1 MRNLLTK
8 RRRAYSQM
16 QSAAPSQCFPASNI
30 QPFNQH
36 RVSQR
41 LHQKSNL
48 VTRSEPIFTL
58 DLIQSAP
65 RCGRRLFEAEREAP
79 ICTRRSREIGHKI
92 SFILQTISSSLR
104 RRFLRAPQLKF
115 LVIFPHLLL
124 GCRQHSL
131 LTHPGLNP
139 FEANMGA
146 ETVHGKWD
154 ELFTLGNCAIHLHL
168 LPNGKVLYWG
178 RRSTENVKSEQY
190 WTLNEHKTHVYILDP
205 DTLKIQRTKTNPV
218 NEDGLSVNLFC
229 AGHTFQPDG
238 TLLIFGGHVLDGFGE
253 DQACVY
259 DYKQEKFTPMPMMA
273 AGRWYPS
280 AITLSDGR
288 GLVVSGSSQDVV
300 NPVINLVPQIWDA
313 HKGEWGIVQTPEV
326 NIFSLY
332 PRLYHV
338 PDGRIFM
345 AGPLQTTRF
354 LDLNAHGGHGEWSD
368 NDHSPCRKAGQREY
382 AASAM
387 YDSGKII
394 YVSGGGGDDDFP
406 TKMVEIIDLNV
417 PKNET
422 PKWQCTSDITHGR
435 RHSFA
440 TTLPDGTVLVTG
452 GTQGK
457 GFNDLTKAVHEPE
470 LWDPVTGEW
479 STMTGER
486 EDRGYHHTALLLPD
500 GRVLSAGGGEWDP
513 DNQKRPNDPV
523 YTKITAQ
530 IFSPPYLFKGKR
542 PTVSTPPEVIEYG
555 IDYGQKFTVTV
566 DEHDEIGKVSWTR
579 LGSVTHSHN
588 MNQSFQFLNFTTSG
602 TEVTIEAPK
611 DHKMAPPGHYML
623 FLVSKEG
630 VPAMAPIL
638 LLKMDT
644 PIDLGPQQPPAPLTR
659 AAALENNIGVTVEF
673 RNEKVLSEQKGRPPV
688 LVGLTPTCPY
698 GLGACWGGA
707 YEALN
712 YIEDIKTV
720 LPKPNS
726 DISVAFV
733 YLHEDKL
740 PNINIW
746 REQLHKVDGGTYK
759 MRGIEMTL
767 TGVVTEK
774 GHQLTLSGTSTRPE
788 VVLNQFKAD
797 SKLDWDNV
805 AKVPK
810 PLTNAEAGAYSRLYQ
825 KVVSHSVSH
834 PKEELKLQVTG
845 RLQMD
850 ENKKYSLDV
859 KAFKE
864 PEEPSKSG

>member
-1 MRNLLTK
+1 MLPRFTNST
-8 RRRAYSQM
+8 
-16 QSAAPSQCFPASNI
+16 NI
-30 QPFNQH
+30 
-36 RVSQR
+36 QR

-65 RCGRRLFEAEREAP
+65 RTRSEPFSSAEGDFSKLKDKGRD
-79 ICTRRSREIGHKI
+79 
-92 SFILQTISSSLR
+92 TISSSLR
-104 RRFLRAPQLKF
+104 RRFLRASQLKF
-115 LVIFPHLLL
+115 LVIFTHSLLE
-124 GCRQHSL
+124 CRQYSL

-146 ETVHGKWD
+146 ETVGKWD
-154 ELFTLGNCAIHLHL
+154 DKFDLKNCAIHLHL
-168 LPNGKVLYWG
+168 LPTGKVLYWG
-178 RRSTENVKSEQY
+178 RRSAVKSPVY
-190 WTLNEHKTHVYILDP
+190 WTLNEHKTHVYILDVN
-205 DTLKIQRTKTNPV
+205 TLESKRTAHDPKNG
-218 NEDGLSVNLFC
+218 DDLSVNLFC

-259 DYKQEKFTPMPMMA
+259 DAFNDKFTPMPMMA

-313 HKGEWGIVQTPEV
+313 HTNTWGMVQTPKAD
-326 NIFSLY
+326 IFALY

-345 AGPLQTTRF
+345 AGPLMTSRF
-354 LDLNAHGGHGEWSD
+354 LDLNAHDGLGEWSKPGD
-368 NDHSPCRKAGQREY
+368 SPSRNAGQREY

-394 YVSGGGGDDDFP
+394 YVGGGGGDDVEP
-406 TKMVEIIDLNV
+406 TKIAEIIDLNV
-417 PKNET
+417 PKNEK
-422 PKWQCTSDITHGR
+422 PEWKKTSDIGHGR

-440 TTLPDGTVLVTG
+440 TTLPDGTVLVTA

-457 GFNDLTKAVHEPE
+457 GFNDLSEGQPVHEPE
-470 LWDPVTGEW
+470 LWDPATGEW
-479 STMTGER
+479 STMAGEDD
-486 EDRGYHHTALLLPD
+486 DRGYHHTALLLPD

-513 DNQKRPNDPV
+513 DNKKIPNDPEH
-523 YTKITAQ
+523 TKITAQ
-530 IFSPPYLFKGKR
+530 IFSPPYLFKGQR
-542 PTVSTPPEVIEYG
+542 PTVSNLPDKNVVEYG
-555 IDYGQKFTVTV
+555 KEFKVTV
-566 DEHDEIGKVSWTR
+566 GEHDEIGKVSWTR

-588 MNQSFQFLNFTTSG
+588 MNQSFQFLKFTTSG
-602 TEVTIEAPK
+602 TEVTIKPPENRYL
-611 DHKMAPPGHYML
+611 APPGHYML

-630 VPAMAPIL
+630 VPAVAPIM

-644 PIDLGPQQPPAPLTR
+644 PIDLGPQLPPASLTR
-659 AAALENNIGVTVEF
+659 GAASDNYIGVTLEM
-673 RNEKVLSEQKGRPPV
+673 RNQKDISEQEGPPV

-712 YIEDIKTV
+712 NIKDIKTV

-726 DISVAFV
+726 AISVAFV
-733 YLHEDKL
+733 YLHKDIL
-740 PNINIW
+740 PDINVW
-746 REQLHKVDGGTYK
+746 RDQLREVDSGTYK

-767 TGVVTEK
+767 TGVVTK
-774 GHQLTLSGTSTRPE
+774 NGHQLILSKTSTRPE

-805 AKVPK
+805 AKMPK
-810 PLTNAEAGAYSRLYQ
+810 PLTNAETGAYSRLYQ
-825 KVVSHSVSH
+825 IVVSDTEGLEV
-834 PKEELKLQVTG
+834 QVTG

-859 KAFKE
+859 KDFVE
-864 PEEPSKSG
+864 SSKSG

>member
-1 MRNLLTK
+1 
-8 RRRAYSQM
+8 
-16 QSAAPSQCFPASNI
+16 
-30 QPFNQH
+30 
-36 RVSQR
+36 
-41 LHQKSNL
+41 
-48 VTRSEPIFTL
+48 
-58 DLIQSAP
+58 
-65 RCGRRLFEAEREAP
+65 
-79 ICTRRSREIGHKI
+79 
-92 SFILQTISSSLR
+92 
-104 RRFLRAPQLKF
+104 
-115 LVIFPHLLL
+115 
-124 GCRQHSL
+124 
-131 LTHPGLNP
+131 
-139 FEANMGA
+139 MGA
-146 ETVHGKWD
+146 ETVGEWGDKFD
-154 ELFTLGNCAIHLHL
+154 LGNCAIHLHL

-178 RRSTENVKSEQY
+178 RRSTKDVGSPLY
-190 WTLNEHKTHVYILDP
+190 HTLNQHDTDVYILDL
-205 DTLKIQRTKTNPV
+205 DTQKSRLIENGPLQ
-218 NEDGLSVNLFC
+218 EDDLTVNLFC

-259 DYKQEKFTPMPMMA
+259 DYQEEKFTPLPMMA

-280 AITLSDGR
+280 VITLSDGR

-313 HKGEWGIVQTPEV
+313 HSSTWGKVQTPAA

-345 AGPLQTTRF
+345 AGPLATSRF
-354 LDLNAHGGHGEWSD
+354 LDLNAHDGYGEWSSD
-368 NDHSPCRKAGQREY
+368 EKSPCRKAKQREY

-394 YVSGGGGDDDFP
+394 YVSGGGGDDEFP
-406 TKMVEIIDLNV
+406 TKMAEIIDLNV
-417 PKNET
+417 PKDET
-422 PKWQCTSDITHGR
+422 PKWQRTSDIAHGR

-452 GTQGK
+452 GTEGK
-457 GFNDLTKAVHEPE
+457 GFNDLSKAVHEPE
-470 LWDPVTGEW
+470 LWDPAPDPQTW
-479 STMTGER
+479 TTMAPED

-513 DNQKRPNDPV
+513 DNKKIPNDSK

-530 IFSPPYLFKGKR
+530 IFSPPYLCKGKQR
-542 PTVSTPPEVIEYG
+542 PTVSTPQALIERGIEY
-555 IDYGQKFTVTV
+555 DQKFTVTV
-566 DEHDEIGKVSWTR
+566 GEHDEIGKVSWTR

-602 TEVTIEAPK
+602 REVTIDAPK
-611 DHKMAPPGHYML
+611 NRFMAPPGHYLL
-623 FLVSKEG
+623 FLISKEG
-630 VPAMAPIL
+630 VPAVAPIIRL
-638 LLKMDT
+638 NLDT
-644 PIDLGPQQPPAPLTR
+644 PIDLGPQQPPASLTPSD
-659 AAALENNIGVTVEF
+659 ALAKNIGVTVEF
-673 RNEKVLSEQKGRPPV
+673 RNEKVLSEQKGPPV

-712 YIEDIKTV
+712 NIKDIKTV

-726 DISVAFV
+726 ANSVAFV
-733 YLHEDKL
+733 YLHDDIL
-740 PNINIW
+740 PDINVW
-746 REQLHKVDGGTYK
+746 REQLREFDSGTYK

-810 PLTNAEAGAYSRLYQ
+810 PLTNAEAGAFSRLYQ

-859 KAFKE
+859 KAFEE